1 MGGICNRRCKMLTS
15 LALSRPLIDA
25 VVWNFSTF
33 FNLKLLDPESPM
45 YGRCHIRR
53 T

>member
-1 MGGICNRRCKMLTS
+1 MLTS

-25 VVWNFSTF
+25 VVWNSSTF
-33 FNLKLLDPESPM
+33 FNLKLFDPESPM